1 MIFSLNLENKLNWK
15 LNYME
20 LRGFEDRKDSYV
32 YQFIKCI
39 DGRRIHKFDRS
50 NQFGRKIN
58 YHWGNDPH

>member
-39 DGRRIHKFDRS
+39 GRRIHKFDRS